1 MIRVIIAVV
10 IGLALGTVSVV
21 LVAGALS
28 SAANGTPSNSTL
40 YAYGTR

>member
-10 IGLALGTVSVV
+10 IGLAIGTVSVV
-21 LVAGALS
+21 LVASALS
-28 SAANGTPSNSTL
+28 SAAKGTPSNASL